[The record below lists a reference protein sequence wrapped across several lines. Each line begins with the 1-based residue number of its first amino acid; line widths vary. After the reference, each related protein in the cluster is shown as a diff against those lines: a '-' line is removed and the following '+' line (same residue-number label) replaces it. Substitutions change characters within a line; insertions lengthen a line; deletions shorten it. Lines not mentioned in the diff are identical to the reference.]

1 MSGFDLSNFLA
12 SFFDEARE
20 RLSSINQGL
29 VNFESG
35 TLDDEGLV
43 ALRRDAHT
51 IKGSAL
57 MLGVNDVGGIAHLFE
72 DAMEYL
78 IQNPQYRTAVMTQFL
93 YDLHDQL
100 AERFEDPDSDFKLD
114 PETARNRYKELLQA
128 IDSGEADTG
137 TLQEETAV
145 VEEVTAEAVTTP
157 EELPEEMEPV
167 TDLEPS
173 LEGNGVEELSIPSAE
188 QELDTEAEP
197 EIDLS
202 VEVAAEEGGETGLEL
217 STEEQMP
224 VADDEDKGIEAAD
237 LDLDSL
243 GEGLDFGDFGDLEFA
258 VEEDEESV
266 SAAAMPEDSEEKSE
280 IVSVATAPEELEDI
294 ADISLDFGLGA
305 EEESIAESTELS
317 AAIESPI
324 EEEPLKTKDAMETAE
339 LTPEAVEDV
348 ADISLDFD
356 IGLEESVVTEAPEEV
371 AKEIEAAETAETM
384 AKEKP
389 VEEVSLADKLA
400 AMPQGMIGADEAAE
414 WKQKAKEPEA
424 KPVAEAVTEPSL
436 VEETAAKVSPKEGD
450 SGIDDLD
457 NFRPDVSK
465 MELKS
470 TGRRKSS
477 GRFLRV
483 DAERL
488 EDLSNH
494 IIELT
499 TEQSRNES
507 VEDDFQALYLE
518 LRALR
523 REWRGMKESLVVMSQ
538 TEREEAMDRLDSSFD
553 RQLRSARYFV
563 EALRYG
569 QTRSSIMLKDLRDQ
583 VLSLMLRPLDSVFST
598 FPRAVRDVAVR
609 AGKRVKLNIGGQS
622 VEMDQGVAESL
633 VEPLVHLLNNAVAH
647 GIETPEERKAAGKS
661 EEGNI
666 TILARQSGN
675 EVRIEI
681 IDDGRGINVD
691 DVKRVAVK
699 RGVTTQVEA
708 DAMDSAEILE
718 MIFRPGFSTHK
729 DVDDLAGRGIGMNVV
744 QDAVRKLTGSI
755 RIHTVVGEGTRFIL
769 SLPVSIAV
777 QQALTFRMGAQRYG
791 MLTHMIEQAVPLNK
805 QTVEKGPGGKSF
817 LRYGK
822 HQVPI
827 VDLRKMMTVTEDDS
841 KETISSEPY
850 VLISEHIEG
859 FVGIVID
866 ELMSDTE
873 IVVRD
878 LDPYIK
884 RYQPQGLMGNTITP
898 DGSVLLLLEPYGIK
912 EMGRTSPEHEIELN
926 VEESEKLNFKVLLVD
941 DSLIAREVEKGIL
954 QSIGFDV
961 DTAIDGMDG
970 LEKLHAGEYDMVITD
985 LEMPRLDG
993 FGFVRRMRNEKQ
1005 YEEMPIMV
1013 ISTRESAEDR
1023 MRSLDAGA
1031 DAYLVKQHLNGDD
1044 LMSTVQSLVGPL
1056 RGSATSDSTESS
1068 DAPIV

>member
-35 TLDDEGLV
+35 SLDDEGLV

-78 IQNPQYRTAVMTQFL
+78 IANPQFRTPAMTQFL

-100 AERFEDPDSDFKLD
+100 AERFEDPDSSEHLQPD
-114 PETARNRYKELLQA
+114 TARAQYNELLKA
-128 IDSGEADTG
+128 IDSGETEAIEVSGSKEAKAVEEPLSEESPAEEADNG
-137 TLQEETAV
+137 LQIEETLSQEQPVAV
-145 VEEVTAEAVTTP
+145 AAGDEAAPTDVEAMDIDLG
-157 EELPEEMEPV
+157 ELGAGLDFE
-167 TDLEPS
+167 S
-173 LEGNGVEELSIPSAE
+173 LEVMSFDSEGEGE
-188 QELDTEAEP
+188 
-197 EIDLS
+197 
-202 VEVAAEEGGETGLEL
+202 AAEEV
-217 STEEQMP
+217 S
-224 VADDEDKGIEAAD
+224 
-237 LDLDSL
+237 
-243 GEGLDFGDFGDLEFA
+243 
-258 VEEDEESV
+258 
-266 SAAAMPEDSEEKSE
+266 SAAEVKQ
-280 IVSVATAPEELEDI
+280 
-294 ADISLDFGLGA
+294 
-305 EEESIAESTELS
+305 
-317 AAIESPI
+317 
-324 EEEPLKTKDAMETAE
+324 
-339 LTPEAVEDV
+339 PEAEMPKATV
-348 ADISLDFD
+348 S
-356 IGLEESVVTEAPEEV
+356 SPAPD
-371 AKEIEAAETAETM
+371 K
-384 AKEKP
+384 KP
-389 VEEVSLADKLA
+389 S
-400 AMPQGMIGADEAAE
+400 MPQGMIGAEEAAA
-414 WKQKAKEPEA
+414 WKQKSKTE
-424 KPVAEAVTEPSL
+424 KPAEAVAATEEKPAESVPL
-436 VEETAAKVSPKEGD
+436 APHGD
-450 SGIDDLD
+450 DGGIDDLD
-457 NFRPDVSK
+457 NFHPDISK
-465 MELKS
+465 IELKS

-499 TEQSRNES
+499 TEQSRTES
-507 VEDDFQALYLE
+507 AEADFQALYIE

-523 REWRGMKESLVVMSQ
+523 REWQGLKQSVMEMNHQ
-538 TEREEAMDRLDSSFD
+538 QREDVMDRLDSSFD

-563 EALRYG
+563 ETLRYG
-569 QTRSSIMLKDLRDQ
+569 QTRSGIMLKDLRDQ

-598 FPRAVRDVAVR
+598 FPRAVRDVAIR
-609 AGKRVKLNIGGQS
+609 ANKRVKLNIGGQS

-647 GIETPEERKAAGKS
+647 GIETPEERKAAGKP
-661 EEGNI
+661 EEGSI

-681 IDDGRGINVD
+681 IDDGRGIDVD

-744 QDAVRKLTGSI
+744 QDAVRRLTGSI
-755 RIHTVVGEGTRFIL
+755 RIHTVVGKGSRFML

-777 QQALTFRMGAQRYG
+777 QQALTFRMGNQRYG
-791 MLTHMIEQAVPLNK
+791 MLTHMIDQAVPLKK
-805 QTVEKGPGGKSF
+805 QTVEKGAGGKSF
-817 LRYGK
+817 LHYGK

-827 VDLRKMMTVTEDDS
+827 VDLRRMMATGDDQSDKMA
-841 KETISSEPY
+841 ISAEPY
-850 VLISEHIEG
+850 VLIAEHIEG
-859 FVGIVID
+859 YVGIVID
-866 ELMSDTE
+866 ELLSDTE

-912 EMGRTSPEHEIELN
+912 EMGRTSPEHEIEVH
-926 VEESEKLNFKVLLVD
+926 VEETEKLNFKVLLVD

-970 LEKLHAGEYDMVITD
+970 IEKLQAGNYDMVITD

-993 FGFVRRMRNEKQ
+993 FGFVRRMRNQKQ
-1005 YEEMPIMV
+1005 YEELPIMV

-1031 DAYLVKQHLNGDD
+1031 DAYLVKQHLNGED
-1044 LMSTVQSLVGPL
+1044 LLSTVQSLVGPL
-1056 RGSATSDSTESS
+1056 KGGRSEGASASP